1 MSAERIGVLI
11 LQIQADEARPR
22 DLREFLQLL
31 IESEELRRTAGLA
44 NSFSG
49 LQEAERERH
58 CIAMT
63 LFLLSSRELVP
74 VAAFEGDHSYETR
87 GSFTLDFPHVMN
99 GPWRGHVKNIREG
112 AIDRSNPAETFRVSP
127 LLGEVLKA
135 VQEFWGVT
143 DKYVW

>member
-74 VAAFEGDHSYETR
+74 VAAFEGE
-87 GSFTLDFPHVMN
+87 P
-99 GPWRGHVKNIREG
+99 
-112 AIDRSNPAETFRVSP
+112 
-127 LLGEVLKA
+127 
-135 VQEFWGVT
+135 
-143 DKYVW
+143 